1 MKHIVLVSH
10 EVKNFADWKVG
21 FDAHNSA
28 REANGVRVIDVL
40 VDAKNPNMV
49 TALLEASDLEKLNAM
64 FNSPDLKAAMEK
76 GGVISAPEIKVLI
89 SKN

>member
-1 MKHIVLVSH
+1 MKHIVLISH
-10 EVKNFADWKVG
+10 EVKDFADWKVG
-21 FDAHNSA
+21 FDGHNSV

-49 TALLEASDLEKLNAM
+49 TALFEASDLDKLNAM
-64 FNSPDLKAAMEK
+64 FSSPDLKEAMEK
-76 GGVISAPEIKVLI
+76 GGVISAPEIKILI

>member
-1 MKHIVLVSH
+1 MKHIVLITH
-10 EVKNFADWKVG
+10 EVKNFAEWKVG
-21 FDAHNSA
+21 FDAHNPV
-28 REANGVRVIDVL
+28 REANGIRVIDIL

-49 TALLEASDLEKLNAM
+49 TGLLEASDLDKLNAM
-64 FNSPDLKAAMEK
+64 FSSPELREAMEK

>member
-1 MKHIVLVSH
+1 MKHIVLISH
-10 EVKNFADWKVG
+10 EVRDFAEWKVG
-21 FDAHNSA
+21 FDAHNAA
-28 REANGVRVIDVL
+28 REANGIRVIDVL

-49 TALLEASDLEKLNAM
+49 TGLLEASDLDKLNAM
-64 FNSPDLKAAMEK
+64 FSSPELKEAMEK